1 MTGLPC
7 WSPAEQLSRQDLSED
22 HLVGALA
29 CLVVAVLQDVG
40 AFQVDHLDVRNRDAL
55 QGSLGLQVASSLGS
69 LGVVVPLDSPVV
81 DRLDVAFLDSLAVAD
96 GSVVPGEPL
105 LKLGS
110 WAGSEEVAGNGML
123 LLEAPSL
130 RFALRNGCFL
140 THYKGCIRSVGNREK
155 LTVIGRRVS
164 GFLFLLRSSR
174 F

>member
-1 MTGLPC
+1 MVPPFVASQQRPRAQSFPTVPC
-7 WSPAEQLSRQDLSED
+7 WSPAEQLSRQDLSEG

-81 DRLDVAFLDSLAVAD
+81 GRLDVAFLDSLAVA
-96 GSVVPGEPL
+96 GGLAVPGEPL
-105 LKLGS
+105 LMLGS

-123 LLEAPSL
+123 LLEAPWL
-130 RFALRNGCFL
+130 RFALRNDCFGHW
-140 THYKGCIRSVGNREK
+140 TS
-155 LTVIGRRVS
+155 S
-164 GFLFLLRSSR
+164 LRLPSSS
-174 F
+174 

>member
-1 MTGLPC
+1 MTGSPC

-40 AFQVDHLDVRNRDAL
+40 ASQVDRLDVRNRDAL

-81 DRLDVAFLDSLAVAD
+81 GRLDVAFLDSLAVAD
-96 GSVVPGEPL
+96 GLVVPGGPL
-105 LKLGS
+105 LMLGS
-110 WAGSEEVAGNGML
+110 WAGNGML
-123 LLEAPSL
+123 LLEAPWL
-130 RFALRNGCFL
+130 RFALRNDCFL
-140 THYKGCIRSVGNREK
+140 THYKGCKRSAGNHEK

-164 GFLFLLRSSR
+164 GFLLLLRSSR